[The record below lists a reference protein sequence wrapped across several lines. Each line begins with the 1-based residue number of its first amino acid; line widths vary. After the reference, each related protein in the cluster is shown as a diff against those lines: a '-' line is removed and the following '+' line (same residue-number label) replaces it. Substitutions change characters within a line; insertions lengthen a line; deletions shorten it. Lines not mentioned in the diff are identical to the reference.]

1 MKREEVVKNIMSTY
15 KKFGVTEKEI
25 EEQME
30 KAVKKVPF
38 EVKKIKVILFLIKKY
53 KKFISIFKI

>member
-1 MKREEVVKNIMSTY
+1 M
-15 KKFGVTEKEI
+15 TEKEI

-53 KKFISIFKI
+53 KKFIKIFKI

>member
-1 MKREEVVKNIMSTY
+1 M
-15 KKFGVTEKEI
+15 TEKEI

-53 KKFISIFKI
+53 KKFISIFRI

>member
-1 MKREEVVKNIMSTY
+1 M
-15 KKFGVTEKEI
+15 TEKEI
-25 EEQME
+25 EEQKE

>member
-1 MKREEVVKNIMSTY
+1 M
-15 KKFGVTEKEI
+15 TEKEI
-25 EEQME
+25 EEQMAR
-30 KAVKKVPF
+30 AVKKVPF